1 MLYSGILLQ
10 HKERH
15 TELHV
20 SKAIISWLY
29 FPVSA
34 VHHQPINL
42 PNWAYPNWP
51 IHTPRKCLC
60 RMYHLFLFFF
70 FWHKSFHILSAKFFT
85 TQEFRDA
92 SLYKHQCLFFHR
104 VNYNNSQVPATAL
117 LLQQTSLLSLRKAPA

>member
-51 IHTPRKCLC
+51 IRTPRKRLC
-60 RMYHLFLFFF
+60 RMYHLFPFFLAQ
-70 FWHKSFHILSAKFFT
+70 ILSYSFFKFFT

-104 VNYNNSQVPATAL
+104 VNDKDSQVPATAL